1 MVFEGIPW
9 LNSERWRGAH
19 KVTQHPQPQPESTQ
33 LPTLQS
39 LQITASSTDQPESW
53 ESDLIDF
60 LRVSCTRTENRLEKE
75 KAQKF
80 ANWLD
85 VVRHPVDHLNWA
97 SDNVPGSCRGRSASK
112 NTKTISKA
120 STKVVWQFRDPS
132 ILFLH

>member
-9 LNSERWRGAH
+9 LNSERWRGTH

-33 LPTLQS
+33 LPTLQT
-39 LQITASSTDQPESW
+39 LQITASSTDRPESW

-60 LRVSCTRTENRLEKE
+60 LRVPCTGTENRLEKE

-85 VVRHPVDHLNWA
+85 VVRNPVGHLN
-97 SDNVPGSCRGRSASK
+97 
-112 NTKTISKA
+112 
-120 STKVVWQFRDPS
+120 
-132 ILFLH
+132 